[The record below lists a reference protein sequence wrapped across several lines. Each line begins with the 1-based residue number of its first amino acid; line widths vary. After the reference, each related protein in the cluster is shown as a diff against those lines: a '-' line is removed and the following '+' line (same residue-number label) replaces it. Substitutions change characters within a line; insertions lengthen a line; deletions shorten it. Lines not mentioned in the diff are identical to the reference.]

1 VEITEFFE
9 RSKLLNL
16 PDLRSKRSDWTDRL
30 PLLPERPSK
39 ITMDLVKGHWSFWLP
54 AAVRDGYMLWLAG
67 RRYRLNL
74 EQIEIEELDDLCSVV
89 DADTPEQT
97 RSVYDRHA
105 TRRLAARFM
114 VASRERR
121 RLERLA
127 RRWDIDAPP
136 MIVRGE
142 AHEDVITRVRRAIR
156 EARWTFIERCAK
168 IAIPILSLIV
178 AILALLSKR

>member
-16 PDLRSKRSDWTDRL
+16 PDLRSKRSNWTDSL
-30 PLLPERPSK
+30 PLLPDMPSK
-39 ITMDLVKGHWSFWLP
+39 ITMDLVKRHWSFWLP
-54 AAVRDGYMLWLAG
+54 ASVRDGYMLWLAG

-74 EQIEIEELDDLCSVV
+74 EQIEIEELDDLCSL
-89 DADTPEQT
+89 DPDTPEQ
-97 RSVYDRHA
+97 RCAVYDKHT
-105 TRRLAARFM
+105 TRRIAARFM

-127 RRWDIDAPP
+127 RRWDVDAPP
-136 MIVRGE
+136 IIVRGE
-142 AHEDVITRVRRAIR
+142 AREDVISQVRRAIG

-168 IAIPILSLIV
+168 LTVPILSLIV
-178 AILALLSKR
+178 AMLALLSKR